1 MANLTF
7 TDARIG
13 TLVPRKTAYDIR
25 DGKLRGF
32 GVRVTPSD
40 RKRFCVHCQ
49 HRGRRVWKIVGEFD
63 AIGVDEARSRACVRD
78 AARDQKGRDRTGPGS
93 TNNAGI
99 AVKFGQHLHVG
110 TRPWRR
116 SFFGT
121 GRASP
126 LQCGEWPTY

>member
-63 AIGVDEARSRACVRD
+63 AIGVDEARSRACAMLPAIKRGEIEPD
-78 AARDQKGRDRTGPGS
+78 PDRQITPELPSNSASICMWGHDLGAGRSLGQ
-93 TNNAGI
+93 AG
-99 AVKFGQHLHVG
+99 
-110 TRPWRR
+110 
-116 SFFGT
+116 
-121 GRASP
+121 
-126 LQCGEWPTY
+126 